1 MKKIIVAG
9 LCMMMVLA
17 GCAQPKQESTSD
29 LEALKAK
36 GTMVVGITEYAP
48 MDYQD
53 ENGEWIGFDADLARI
68 AAKDLGVEVEF
79 LVIEWDNKFFELND
93 KKIDCI
99 WNGMTICDEVLLNT
113 KCSNAY
119 AKNAQVLVMKKERLD
134 EVKSEEDMK
143 NIQIAVENGGSAMGL
158 LEEMGITNYL
168 AVYDQATAMMEVA
181 AGKSDACVVDIT
193 MANALCAE
201 GKSYADMGYVIEL
214 SKEEYGIGFRKDS
227 DLCDAVNDL
236 LNKYMEDGTMQ
247 QLSEKYDVALAE

>member
-1 MKKIIVAG
+1 
-9 LCMMMVLA
+9 
-17 GCAQPKQESTSD
+17 
-29 LEALKAK
+29 
-36 GTMVVGITEYAP
+36 
-48 MDYQD
+48 
-53 ENGEWIGFDADLARI
+53 
-68 AAKDLGVEVEF
+68 
-79 LVIEWDNKFFELND
+79 
-93 KKIDCI
+93 
-99 WNGMTICDEVLLNT
+99 
-113 KCSNAY
+113 NAY